1 MDRQE
6 GERKRGEEGKV
17 TLSRLTGDRNLG
29 GGNVAREK
37 FLGAGGWK
45 TFITGM
51 SYLSFS
57 ESCDIKALADSNLP

>member
-29 GGNVAREK
+29 GEMWPGRNSW
-37 FLGAGGWK
+37 GAGGWK
-45 TFITGM
+45 TFMNWNVIFK
-51 SYLSFS
+51 LFRV
-57 ESCDIKALADSNLP
+57 L

>member
-29 GGNVAREK
+29 GEMWPGRNSWGQVAGK
-37 FLGAGGWK
+37 
-45 TFITGM
+45 
-51 SYLSFS
+51 LS
-57 ESCDIKALADSNLP
+57 